1 MQEIR
6 EAFSLFD
13 RDSDGKLEV
22 DDLGSFL
29 RALGR
34 NPTEAQIHQLAEP
47 NTSAGFA
54 LPDLLG
60 ILARMPAVDP
70 AQLERELRAAFKV
83 FDKEGKGMIP
93 SGELR
98 HVVTSLGERLSEAE
112 ADEMLKV
119 ADPTGSGTVD
129 YEQFIRVIVSA

>member
-13 RDSDGKLEV
+13 RDSDGKLESG
-22 DDLGSFL
+22 DLGSFL

-34 NPTEAQIHQLAEP
+34 NPTEAQIRQLHE
-47 NTSAGFA
+47 NKVSGLT

-70 AQLERELRAAFKV
+70 AQLERDLRAAFKV

-93 SGELR
+93 AGELR
-98 HVVTSLGERLSEAE
+98 HIVTSLGERLSEAE